1 MSKSKTTNRP
11 YYFARRKDTG
21 MAGVWFTHCATE
33 RQQLCVIDRLIDTA
47 CQKQDMVIIPPACAA
62 SLGWGRSRS
71 WPDARFRVAFLEDN
85 FVKVVKE
92 YVKVTG
98 ESIIFDLTLKV
109 TQESNLEN
117 KRLP

>member
-1 MSKSKTTNRP
+1 MSKSNTTNRP

-33 RQQLCVIDRLIDTA
+33 RQQLRVIDHLIDTA
-47 CQKQDMVIIPPACAA
+47 CQKQDMVIIPRAK
-62 SLGWGRSRS
+62 L
-71 WPDARFRVAFLEDN
+71 DARFRVAFLEDN

-92 YVKVTG
+92 YVEVTG
-98 ESIIFDLTLKV
+98 ESIAFDLTLKV
-109 TQESNLEN
+109 IQESNPEI